1 METTSAA
8 SHTRQQTEITMTL
21 LLIEDNNKDI
31 WMILLRSKEE
41 HQRRHVKSKAE
52 CILGG
57 LPQTTE
63 SGKPSKPH
71 RLTVPLGL
79 KYLPDLGGRNPR

>member
-1 METTSAA
+1 MATGSL
-8 SHTRQQTEITMTL
+8 RR
-21 LLIEDNNKDI
+21 IES
-31 WMILLRSKEE
+31 MILLGSKEE
-41 HQRRHVKSKAE
+41 HQGQHVKSKAE